1 MGISDITGR
10 LASIITT
17 TPRLTTLESVLQAS
31 LSLTHA
37 PVSSRAPKVE
47 KLGESSVSRQAID
60 SPNQP
65 VLKAPHDTPGLNLR
79 TPEPV
84 LTHLSKTAGFLTS
97 LLPPREAGSQPRAT
111 IASANQPV
119 LDEPPTYP
127 APLAIALQSNLKES
141 GLFYESHLLSWY
153 QGQYPREQLMKE
165 PQSQFVNRP
174 QPDLAPEKAS
184 ANPLGASSLPG
195 QPASKQ
201 DALLPSRMETFIG
214 LDNDQLGRME
224 TTSSSGSVLKDTA
237 SMPVHGKDHA
247 AQTTP
252 TNDAARL
259 ITQQLLLMDKPSLEW
274 SVNVWPGQAAT
285 LLIEE
290 ESARTTETQ
299 AAWSSTIQLDFPK
312 LGHLEISLK
321 MDANGLRVHLDAEN
335 EKSFSSLIQQ
345 RPQCA
350 EKLASTGCKLR
361 EFSIGSNHP
370 RNHS

>member
-17 TPRLTTLESVLQAS
+17 TPRLATLESVLQAS

-79 TPEPV
+79 TSEPV

-97 LLPPREAGSQPRAT
+97 LLPPREEGNHPRAT
-111 IASANQPV
+111 IASASQPV

-127 APLAIALQSNLKES
+127 APLAIALQSNLQES

-165 PQSQFVNRP
+165 PQSRFVN
-174 QPDLAPEKAS
+174 QPRVDHAPEKTS
-184 ANPLGASSLPG
+184 ANPAGASSSSG
-195 QPASKQ
+195 RPASEQ
-201 DALLPSRMETFIG
+201 DALQPGRMETIAS
-214 LDNDQLGRME
+214 LDNDQPGGRME
-224 TTSSSGSVLKDTA
+224 STSSAGSVLKDTA
-237 SMPVHGKDHA
+237 SMAAPGRDLV
-247 AQTTP
+247 AQTTLA
-252 TNDAARL
+252 NDAARL

-274 SVNVWPGQAAT
+274 SVNIWPGQTAT

-299 AAWSSTIQLDFPK
+299 AVWSSTIQLDFPK
-312 LGHLEISLK
+312 LGHMEISLK

-335 EKSFSSLIQQ
+335 EKAFSSLIQK

-361 EFSIGSNHP
+361 EFSIGSNHAGA
-370 RNHS
+370 

>member
-1 MGISDITGR
+1 MGISDISGR
-10 LASIITT
+10 LASIIAT

-65 VLKAPHDTPGLNLR
+65 VLKTPHDTPGLNFR

-127 APLAIALQSNLKES
+127 APLAIALRSNLQES

-174 QPDLAPEKAS
+174 GPDLASDKAS
-184 ANPLGASSLPG
+184 ANPASASSLSA
-195 QPASKQ
+195 QQASKQ
-201 DALLPSRMETFIG
+201 DILQPGRLETIVS
-214 LDNDQLGRME
+214 LDNEQPGRME
-224 TTSSSGSVLKDTA
+224 STSSSGNVLKDPA
-237 SMPVHGKDHA
+237 SMPVTGKDHA

-252 TNDAARL
+252 SNDAARL

-274 SVNVWPGQAAT
+274 SVNVWPGQTAN
-285 LLIEE
+285 LVIEE
-290 ESARTTETQ
+290 ESARTSETQ
-299 AAWSSTIQLDFPK
+299 AAWNSTIQLDFPK
-312 LGHLEISLK
+312 LGHMEISLR
-321 MDANGLRVHLDAEN
+321 MDAHGLRVHLDAEN
-335 EKSFSSLIQQ
+335 EKAFSSLIQQ
-345 RPQCA
+345 RHQCA

-361 EFSIGSNHP
+361 EFSIGSSHDGT
-370 RNHS
+370 